1 MCLLQRCAALLLIY
15 ERMNHIEQN
24 MAQWNER
31 FILFIRLWYCMPYI
45 FEYAYGLLLVVLWCS
60 DANANKVVIV
70 ILAEFTEPIPSVF
83 QFKHAT
89 HLHFDLL
96 LSTLHP
102 KSGIVLAKHHESGIV
117 TTFVCTI
124 WFYYIR
130 FHNNVQCIQNP
141 ELSSHT
147 HRWHVQYNEWAI

>member
-1 MCLLQRCAALLLIY
+1 MRRFCSYMREWITSSKIWPSEMKDLFFLFACDIACHIY
-15 ERMNHIEQN
+15 SNTHMV
-24 MAQWNER
+24 
-31 FILFIRLWYCMPYI
+31 CC
-45 FEYAYGLLLVVLWCS
+45 LWCC
-60 DANANKVVIV
+60 DANANANKVVIV

-89 HLHFDLL
+89 HLLFDLL
-96 LSTLHP
+96 LSTFHP

-130 FHNNVQCIQNP
+130 FHNHVHCIQNP
-141 ELSSHT
+141 ELSSHI